1 MRSLDQ
7 QYSMLVAALSTPQV
21 SRTDL
26 YSIVRIS
33 SSIAP
38 WGGGEELKD
47 FWGSSQGEGA

>member
-38 WGGGEELKD
+38 WGGGGVED